1 MNKLLVAATFAAFT
15 HMPLVVAQS
24 SADTNTQNSTATS
37 EGDAQQLPTV
47 VVTGTSETSYTV
59 KDSAAST
66 KLPMSLRETP
76 QSVTIITRER
86 MEDQKLTSIRDV
98 LDNTNGVYTYSWDTE
113 RVLFTSRGFIIDNL
127 MYDGVQTAM
136 SADTSSID
144 DTLDTALYDRIE
156 IVRGATG
163 LMTGAGSPSASVNL
177 VRKHADSKTFE
188 GEAGLSAGMWNNYRG
203 DVDLSLPLT
212 QDGSVRARVVG
223 AYQYNQ
229 SYQDLYRRRKPVF
242 YAIVDADITPKT
254 LLSVGYDFQETRA
267 RGNTWGSFPMF
278 FSDGTRTDWARSVTT
293 AADWTFWNKRT
304 QSVFAELKH
313 DFDNGWA
320 LRSTITHRW
329 KDGEYKLLY
338 FGGFP
343 DRVTGLGL
351 DLGPDYDQ
359 DPGGNPDVISAS
371 YFGHETDRLNVLDV
385 YASGPFNL
393 FGRKHELVAGISGS
407 RLTQAGRNLNNVD
420 GGMATPGN
428 FYNWDGS
435 YPEPQYNENPDDID
449 FTSAVTTQRSAYT
462 AVRLSLADPLKLIA
476 GVRYTNWKSEGSAT
490 EGASYGAHP
499 FVPYAGLVGDVGMG
513 FSVFG
518 SYTEIFNP
526 QGNRDVSGKYLDPI
540 DGRSVEAGIKGT
552 HLNGRLNTSLTIFD
566 TRQNNVAV
574 PDLDSNGDPI
584 PVIGYPNQ
592 QASIAIDGTRTRG
605 FEVEVAGELARRWNL
620 SLGWSYY
627 NLRDADGNAVNP
639 HIPRTLVRLFTTWS
653 PAGEWS
659 RLTIGGG
666 ANWQG
671 SSYVDSLAHPATAP
685 SGHVDQQGALL
696 VNLMTRYQFTPS
708 LSLQLN
714 GSNLLDRKYY
724 ILDNYDNSSYGAP
737 ANVSASLNFRF

>member
-1 MNKLLVAATFAAFT
+1 MKKLLLAVTLSAFVYMPPVIAQDSNDVITPNAAVTG
-15 HMPLVVAQS
+15 
-24 SADTNTQNSTATS
+24 
-37 EGDAQQLPTV
+37 EGGAQQLPTV
-47 VVTGTSETSYTV
+47 TVTGTSETSYTV

-76 QSVTIITRER
+76 QSVTVITRER
-86 MEDQKLTSIRDV
+86 MEDQHMDSLRDV
-98 LDNTNGVYTYSWDTE
+98 LDNTTGVYSYSWDTE
-113 RVLFTSRGFIIDNL
+113 RVSFTSRGFIIDNL
-127 MYDGVQTAM
+127 MYDGVQTSA

-144 DTLDTALYDRIE
+144 DTLDTALYERIE

-177 VRKHADSKTFE
+177 VRKHAESKSFE
-188 GEAGLSAGMWNNYRG
+188 GEAGLSAGSWNDYRA

-212 QDGSVRARVVG
+212 KNGSVRGRVVG
-223 AYQYNQ
+223 AFQYNE
-229 SYQDLYRRRKPVF
+229 SYQDLYSRHKPVF
-242 YAIVDADITPKT
+242 YAIIDADLTPKT

-267 RGNTWGSFPMF
+267 KGNTWGSFPMF

-293 AADWTFWNKRT
+293 AADWTYWNRQT

-329 KDGEYKLLY
+329 KEGDYKLLY

-351 DLGPDYDQ
+351 EIGADND
-359 DPGGNPDVISAS
+359 GNGFLDEISAS

-393 FGRKHELVAGISGS
+393 FGRKHELVAGISAS
-407 RLTQAGRNLNNVD
+407 RLTQDGRNMDNEV

-435 YPEPQYNENPDDID
+435 YPEPLYNTVDITYND
-449 FTSAVTTQRSAYT
+449 AVTTQRSVYT

-490 EGASYGAHP
+490 GGVSYGAHP

-513 FSVFG
+513 FSVFT
-518 SYTEIFNP
+518 SYTEIFTP
-526 QGNRDVSGKYLDPI
+526 QYARDVSGRYLDPI

-566 TRQNNVAV
+566 TRQNNVAADAGV
-574 PDLDSNGDPI
+574 D
-584 PVIGYPNQ
+584 VIGSIPPEP
-592 QASIAIDGTRTRG
+592 ASIAIDGTRTRG
-605 FEVEVAGELARRWNL
+605 FEAEVSGELARRWNL

-627 NLRDADGNAVNP
+627 KLRDANGQDVNP
-639 HIPRTLVRLFTTWS
+639 HIPRNLVRLFTTWS
-653 PAGEWS
+653 PTGDWS

-671 SSYVDSLAHPATAP
+671 SSYANLAAPATAP
-685 SGHVDQQGALL
+685 SPRVDQQAVLL